1 MTQFSPKNVALGSLV
16 LGGSGILIATI
27 GSFAGSEVI
36 AGLGLALLLLCFCGL
51 YVAYLLNVLRF
62 WESGAELA
70 AIAFWT
76 IPSLVIVAIESLP
89 ATNPARFMGECF
101 GILIF
106 SVIGILF
113 WVWIKK
119 LVKRHILKVDP
130 IPKPE
135 TPGYPP
141 MILGMLALTLAMVF
155 VAASVAAFV
164 VMDPTLSP
172 RETPSYTTASAAW
185 SDYTYSTAN
194 SPTDTYAKHG
204 ISFSYPKGLWLYDDE
219 SETGWNTYDDG
230 MVTVQDSGAH
240 ESIMVAWWY
249 SGTET
254 PDISDALSTWINDLN
269 KDPTFSNLAVGVK
282 YTRALDTG
290 HTATYIPIMY
300 DTVYEEIS
308 PDEAHVAGYLG
319 GWYCDRTDRTILFA
333 LETQGGTDV
342 ADGMLAAFVASARCH

>member
-16 LGGSGILIATI
+16 LGGSGVLIAPI

-36 AGLGLALLLLCFCGL
+36 ESLGLALLFLCFCGL
-51 YVAYLLNVLRF
+51 YAAYLLNVLRF

-70 AIAFWT
+70 ALAFWT
-76 IPSLVIVAIESLP
+76 IPSLVMVAIESP
-89 ATNPARFMGECF
+89 PVTDSARFVGECF
-101 GILIF
+101 GVLIF

-141 MILGMLALTLAMVF
+141 MILGMLALILAM
-155 VAASVAAFV
+155 ASVAAFV

-172 RETPSYTTASAAW
+172 RETPSYATASAAW

-219 SETGWNTYDDG
+219 LETGWNTYDDG
-230 MVTVQDSGAH
+230 MVTVQDSGVH
-240 ESIMVAWWY
+240 ESIMVTWWY

-254 PDISDALSTWINDLN
+254 PDISDALSAWINDLN
-269 KDPTFSNLAVGVK
+269 KDPTISNLAVGVK
-282 YTRALDTG
+282 YTRTLGTE

-300 DTVYEEIS
+300 ETVYEEIS
-308 PDEAHVAGYLG
+308 PDEVHIAGYLG
-319 GWYCDRTDRTILFA
+319 GWYCDSTDRTVLFA
-333 LETQGGTDV
+333 LETRGGTGV
-342 ADGMLAAFVASARCH
+342 ADEMLAVFLGSARCH

>member
-1 MTQFSPKNVALGSLV
+1 MTRFSPKNVALGSLAV
-16 LGGSGILIATI
+16 GGLGIMIAII
-27 GSFAGSEVI
+27 GSFAGSDLINV
-36 AGLGLALLLLCFCGL
+36 LGWIPLLLGCCGL
-51 YVAYLLNVLRF
+51 YAAYLLNILRF

-76 IPSLVIVAIESLP
+76 IPSLVIAAVESPPMTHP
-89 ATNPARFMGECF
+89 AEFVGECF
-101 GILIF
+101 GILVL

-141 MILGMLALTLAMVF
+141 MILGMLALTLAMV
-155 VAASVAAFV
+155 SVAAFV

-172 RETPSYTTASAAW
+172 GETPSYTTASAAW

-319 GWYCDRTDRTILFA
+319 GWYCDRTDRTVLFA

-342 ADGMLAAFVASARCH
+342 ANGMLEAFLGSARCH